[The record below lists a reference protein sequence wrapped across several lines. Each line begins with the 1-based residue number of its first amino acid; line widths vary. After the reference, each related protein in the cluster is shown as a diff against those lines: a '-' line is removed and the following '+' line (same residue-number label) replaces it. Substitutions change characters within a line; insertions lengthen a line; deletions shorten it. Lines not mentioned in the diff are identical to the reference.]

1 MGEKDITYF
10 KSCFWQRVKPPR
22 RFLAFPIQPSMT
34 LYFDMFQNLS
44 DKLSGVLKTL
54 GGKSKLSE
62 DNISDAL
69 TEVRKALLS
78 ADVHFKVAREFV
90 DQVKSACLG
99 QEVLKSVEPGQQV
112 VKIINDELVKLLG
125 EGNSALLTDRPLR
138 VLMVG
143 LHGAGKTTT
152 SAKLA
157 KHLAKDGRTPMLVA
171 CDVYRPAAIDQ
182 LEFLA
187 NQENFSCYLDRENKD
202 VSAIARAGWEK
213 SKSNGSDLV
222 IFDTA
227 GRLQIDDNLVD
238 ELDRLKKEIDP
249 HEILLVADAALGQEA
264 VNVAKTFHERLG
276 LSGIILTKI
285 DGDARG
291 GAALSM
297 KKVTGAPIKFM
308 GTGEKIDEFEAFHP
322 DRLASRILGMG
333 DVVSLVEKAQEHFD
347 EEESARM
354 AEKMLKAEFDFED
367 FLTQMRQMKKLGSMG
382 SIAQMLPGMSN
393 VQVGDKEE
401 AALGRHEAIILSMTK
416 QERRFPRI
424 IGGSRRKRIAD
435 GAGVQIRDVNLLIK
449 QFSQMQKMM
458 RKMKGGKMKQLM
470 NAFGGGSGG
479 GLPDLDGMDPKQLA
493 KLAKQFK

>member
-1 MGEKDITYF
+1 
-10 KSCFWQRVKPPR
+10 
-22 RFLAFPIQPSMT
+22 
-34 LYFDMFQNLS
+34 MFENLT
-44 DKLSGVLKTL
+44 DKLSKTL
-54 GGKSKLSE
+54 RNLRGVGKLSE

-69 TEVRKALLS
+69 GEVRKALLS
-78 ADVHFKVAREFV
+78 ADVHFKTAREFV
-90 DQVKSACLG
+90 EEVKVACLG
-99 QEVLKSVEPGQQV
+99 QDVLKSVSPGQQV

-125 EGNSALLTDRPLR
+125 EGTTALKEDRPLR

-157 KHLAKDGRTPMLVA
+157 KRMAKNGRTPMLIA

-187 NQENFSCYLDRENKD
+187 KQENFSCYLDRENKD
-202 VSAIARAGWEK
+202 VPSIARAGWEV
-213 SKSNGSDLV
+213 SKKNGSDII

-227 GRLQIDDNLVD
+227 GRLQIDDDLVS
-238 ELDRLKKEIDP
+238 ELEALKREVDP

-264 VNVAKTFHERLG
+264 VNVAKTFHERLN
-276 LSGIILTKI
+276 LTGIVLTKV

-297 KKVTGAPIKFM
+297 KKATGAPIKFM
-308 GTGEKIDEFEAFHP
+308 GVGEKIDEFEVFYP

-333 DVVSLVEKAQEHFD
+333 DVVSLVEKAQENMD
-347 EEESARM
+347 EEESMRM

-367 FLTQMRQMKKLGSMG
+367 FLSQMKQMKKMGSMG
-382 SIAQMLPGMSN
+382 SIAKMLPGMGN
-393 VQVGDKEE
+393 VKVGDKEE
-401 AALGRHEAIILSMTK
+401 ASLGRNEAIILSMTK
-416 QERRFPRI
+416 EERRLPRI
-424 IGGSRRKRIAD
+424 LAGSRRKRIAE
-435 GAGVQIRDVNLLIK
+435 GSGVQIKDVNQLIK

-458 RKMKGGKMKQLM
+458 KKMKGGKMKKLM
-470 NAFGGGSGG
+470 SSFGGSDGM
-479 GLPDLDGMDPKQLA
+479 PDMSGMDPKDLA

>member
-1 MGEKDITYF
+1 
-10 KSCFWQRVKPPR
+10 
-22 RFLAFPIQPSMT
+22 
-34 LYFDMFQNLS
+34 MFENLT
-44 DKLSGVLKTL
+44 DKLSKTL
-54 GGKSKLSE
+54 RNLRGVGKLSE

-69 TEVRKALLS
+69 GEVRKALLS
-78 ADVHFKVAREFV
+78 ADVHFKTAREFV
-90 DQVKSACLG
+90 EEVKVACLG
-99 QEVLKSVEPGQQV
+99 QDVLKSVSPGQQV

-125 EGNSALLTDRPLR
+125 EGTTALKEDRPLR

-157 KHLAKDGRTPMLVA
+157 KRMAKNGRTPMLIA

-187 NQENFSCYLDRENKD
+187 KQENFSCYLDRENKD
-202 VSAIARAGWEK
+202 VPSIARAGWEV
-213 SKSNGSDLV
+213 SKKNGSDII

-227 GRLQIDDNLVD
+227 GRFQIDDNLVS
-238 ELDRLKKEIDP
+238 ELEALKREVDP

-264 VNVAKTFHERLG
+264 VNVAKTFHERLN
-276 LSGIILTKI
+276 LTGIVLTKV

-308 GTGEKIDEFEAFHP
+308 GVGEKIDEFEVFYP

-333 DVVSLVEKAQEHFD
+333 DVVSLVEKAQENMD
-347 EEESARM
+347 EEESMRM

-367 FLTQMRQMKKLGSMG
+367 FLSQMKQMKKMGSMG
-382 SIAQMLPGMSN
+382 SIAKMLPGMGN
-393 VQVGDKEE
+393 VKVGDKEE
-401 AALGRHEAIILSMTK
+401 ASLGRNEAIILSMTK
-416 QERRFPRI
+416 EERRLPRI
-424 IGGSRRKRIAD
+424 LAGSRRKRIAE
-435 GAGVQIRDVNLLIK
+435 GSGVQIKDVNQLIK

-458 RKMKGGKMKQLM
+458 KKMKGGKMKKLM
-470 NAFGGGSGG
+470 SSFGGSDGM
-479 GLPDLDGMDPKQLA
+479 PDVSGMDPKELA

>member
-1 MGEKDITYF
+1 
-10 KSCFWQRVKPPR
+10 
-22 RFLAFPIQPSMT
+22 
-34 LYFDMFQNLS
+34 MFENLT
-44 DKLSGVLKTL
+44 DKLSKTL
-54 GGKSKLSE
+54 RNLRGVGKLSE

-69 TEVRKALLS
+69 GEVRKALLS
-78 ADVHFKVAREFV
+78 ADVHFKTAREFV
-90 DQVKSACLG
+90 EEVKVACLG
-99 QEVLKSVEPGQQV
+99 QDVLKSVSPGQQV

-125 EGNSALLTDRPLR
+125 EGTTALKEDRPLR

-157 KHLAKDGRTPMLVA
+157 KRMAKNGRTPMLIA

-187 NQENFSCYLDRENKD
+187 KQENFSCYLDRENKD
-202 VSAIARAGWEK
+202 VPSIARAGWEV
-213 SKSNGSDLV
+213 SKKNGSDII

-227 GRLQIDDNLVD
+227 GRLQIDDNLVS
-238 ELDRLKKEIDP
+238 ELEALKREVDP

-264 VNVAKTFHERLG
+264 VNVAKTFHERLN
-276 LSGIILTKI
+276 LTGIVLTKV

-308 GTGEKIDEFEAFHP
+308 GVGEKIDEFEVFYP

-333 DVVSLVEKAQEHFD
+333 DVVSLVEKAQENMD
-347 EEESARM
+347 EEESMRM

-367 FLTQMRQMKKLGSMG
+367 FLSQMKQMKKMGSMG
-382 SIAQMLPGMSN
+382 SIAKMLPGMGN
-393 VQVGDKEE
+393 VKVGDKEE
-401 AALGRHEAIILSMTK
+401 ASLGRNEAIILSMTK
-416 QERRFPRI
+416 EERRLPRI
-424 IGGSRRKRIAD
+424 LAGSRRKRIAE
-435 GAGVQIRDVNLLIK
+435 GSGVQIKDVNQLIK

-458 RKMKGGKMKQLM
+458 KKMKGGKMKKLM
-470 NAFGGGSGG
+470 SSFGGSDGM
-479 GLPDLDGMDPKQLA
+479 PDMSGMDPKDLA

>member
-1 MGEKDITYF
+1 
-10 KSCFWQRVKPPR
+10 
-22 RFLAFPIQPSMT
+22 
-34 LYFDMFQNLS
+34 MFENLT
-44 DKLSGVLKTL
+44 DKLSNVLRSL
-54 GGKSKLSE
+54 GGKNKLTE
-62 DNISDAL
+62 DNISAAL

-78 ADVHFKVAREFV
+78 ADVHFKVAREFI
-90 DQVKSACLG
+90 DEVKDACLG
-99 QEVLKSVEPGQQV
+99 QEVLKSVSPGQLV

-125 EGNSALLTDRPLR
+125 EGNSSLREDRPLR

-157 KHLAKDGRTPMLVA
+157 KHLAKEGRKPMLVA

-187 NQENFSCYLDRENKD
+187 KQENFPIHLNRQSQD
-202 VSAIARAGWEK
+202 VPAIAREGWEE
-213 SKSNGSDLV
+213 SKSNGADLV

-227 GRLQIDDNLVD
+227 GRLQIDDELVH
-238 ELDRLKKEIDP
+238 ELELLKQKVEP
-249 HEILLVADAALGQEA
+249 HEILLVADSALGQEA

-276 LSGIILTKI
+276 LTGIILTKI

-297 KKVTGAPIKFM
+297 KKVTGTPIKFM
-308 GTGEKIDEFEAFHP
+308 GTGEKVEEFETFYP

-367 FLTQMRQMKKLGSMG
+367 FLSQMKQMKKLGSMG
-382 SIAQMLPGMSN
+382 SIAKMLPGMGN

-401 AALGRHEAIILSMTK
+401 AALGRHEAIIHSMTK
-416 QERRFPRI
+416 QERRLPRI

-458 RKMKGGKMKQLM
+458 KKMKGGKMKQLM
-470 NAFGGGSGG
+470 NTFGGGGG
-479 GLPDLDGMDPKQLA
+479 GIPDLDGMDPKQLA

>member
-1 MGEKDITYF
+1 
-10 KSCFWQRVKPPR
+10 
-22 RFLAFPIQPSMT
+22 
-34 LYFDMFQNLS
+34 MFENLT
-44 DKLSGVLKTL
+44 DKLSNVLRSI
-54 GGKSKLSE
+54 GGKSKLTE

-78 ADVHFKVAREFV
+78 ADVHFRVARDFIDE
-90 DQVKSACLG
+90 VKDACLG
-99 QEVLKSVEPGQQV
+99 QDVLKSVSPGQQV

-125 EGNSALLTDRPLR
+125 DGNVELKNDRPLR
-138 VLMVG
+138 ILMVG

-157 KHLAKDGRTPMLVA
+157 KHLSKKGSKPTLVA

-187 NQENFSCYLDRENKD
+187 KQENFSCYLDRECKD
-202 VSAIARAGWEK
+202 VPAIARAGWES
-213 SKSNGSDLV
+213 SKTNGSDLV

-227 GRLQIDDNLVD
+227 GRLQIDDELVG
-238 ELDRLKKEIDP
+238 ELEKLKQKVDP
-249 HEILLVADAALGQEA
+249 HEILLVADSALGQEA

-276 LSGIILTKI
+276 LTGIILTKI

-297 KKVTGAPIKFM
+297 KKVTGAPIKFL
-308 GTGEKIDEFEAFHP
+308 GTGEKIDEIEPFHP

-347 EEESARM
+347 EKESARM

-367 FLTQMRQMKKLGSMG
+367 FLSQMRQMKKLGSMG
-382 SIAQMLPGMSN
+382 SIAKMLPGMGN

-401 AALGRHEAIILSMTK
+401 TALGRHEAIILSMTK
-416 QERRFPRI
+416 QERKFPRI

-458 RKMKGGKMKQLM
+458 KKMKGGKMKQLM
-470 NAFGGGSGG
+470 NTFGGTGG
-479 GLPDLDGMDPKQLA
+479 MPDLEGMDPKQLA
-493 KLAKQFK
+493 RLAKQFK